1 MTTCGPTVTI
11 DNPNEPP
18 QEIPSSTKLYK
29 IPEEDSNKHPTCP
42 PERGRVLPTLFKS
55 KLFTYTSTTRGWC
68 CCEWS
73 TKTNNDLF
81 SDAKCGELYP
91 YTLETVT
98 ELIRNIDIQS
108 LPVIT
113 NEVAI
118 QLLKI
123 QSSKFHFISNTCQ
136 SSYTNLSKISGYL
149 DDHPYLCTSRFRH
162 TLHQLPDDHH
172 KILEQLC
179 FQLHCILLNVS
190 ISGSAHYT
198 VHTRQMILL
207 SLT

>member
-18 QEIPSSTKLYK
+18 QEIPSSAKLYK

-42 PERGRVLPTLFKS
+42 PERGRVLSTLFKS
-55 KLFTYTSTTRGWC
+55 KLFTYTSTTRCWC

-73 TKTNNDLF
+73 TTTNNGLF

-123 QSSKFHFISNTCQ
+123 QSSKFLFIFKHMAVLLYKPTFQGTWMITLTYVPVGSD
-136 SSYTNLSKISGYL
+136 I
-149 DDHPYLCTSRFRH
+149 LCTNFPTITTRYSS
-162 TLHQLPDDHH
+162 
-172 KILEQLC
+172 
-179 FQLHCILLNVS
+179 NYAS
-190 ISGSAHYT
+190 NST
-198 VHTRQMILL
+198 VFYST
-207 SLT
+207 